1 MSDNFE
7 DDLRHERIKT
17 STFDLALLRRML
29 AYAKPYRMRVLAGL
43 GLVLVSASLAVMPP
57 LLVGAMVDILFRTGE
72 SLPGN
77 AVARVL
83 GFFAGVDPAAIRTMS
98 ETRLLGS
105 FGALFL
111 GLRAGAF
118 FIDWAGA
125 YLLMGLGQRVLFDI
139 RQQLFTHI
147 HSLSLSFFHRNPVGR
162 LVNRVAFDVGNMER
176 MFSVGVVTLAKDG
189 LMLVS
194 IVTLLLLIDVKLALI
209 VMSVLPLL
217 ITATVVFRRFSRTA
231 YRRWYAAQSRLNAFM
246 AETIAGVRVV
256 QLFHREQHHEQIYD
270 RVAAEFGQEFLAQ
283 RRAWA
288 WYRPLA
294 MTFSATGVGL
304 VLWVCGDAV
313 LRGSGLAPAGL
324 TAVGAISVGVF
335 VSYLQYAEL
344 FFQPIRD
351 IAEKIDIVIGAMTS
365 AERIFSIEDQ
375 KAEVAD
381 LPGAKDFGRLRGE
394 VCFDHVG
401 FEYKPGE
408 PVLRDLDLKI
418 EPGQTVAF
426 VGHTGAGKTTIINL
440 VNRLYDVTSGRVTVD
455 GRDVREYQ
463 LQALRRHIAV
473 VHQDVF
479 LFAGTI
485 LENLTL
491 GDESIARERVVNACR
506 QVGAATFI
514 EKRPGGYDG
523 IVEGGGKTF
532 SAGER
537 QLLSFARA
545 LVFNPAILVLDEA
558 TSSIDTHSE
567 ELIQAALR
575 TLTAGRTSI
584 VIAHRLSTVQRADR
598 IFVLHKGRLAEA
610 GTHRELL
617 AQRGIYWKLYRLQYR
632 DAA

>member
-1 MSDNFE
+1 MSDDFE

-17 STFDLALLRRML
+17 STFDVALLRRML
-29 AYAKPYRMRVLAGL
+29 AYAKPYRLRVLAGL
-43 GLVLVSASLAVMPP
+43 GLVLLSAGLAVMPP
-57 LLVGAMVDILFRTGE
+57 LLVGAMVDILFRTGV

-83 GFFAGVDPAAIRTMS
+83 GFLAGVDPAAIRTMS
-98 ETRLLGS
+98 ETRLLAT

-111 GLRAGAF
+111 GLRTGAF

-176 MFSVGVVTLAKDG
+176 MFSVGIVTLAKDS
-189 LMLVS
+189 LMLLS
-194 IVTLLLLIDVKLALI
+194 IMTLLLLIDVKLALI
-209 VMSVLPLL
+209 VMSVIPLL
-217 ITATVVFRRFSRTA
+217 IAATVVFRRFSRTA

-256 QLFHREQHHEQIYD
+256 QLFHREAHHEQVYD
-270 RVAAEFGQEFLAQ
+270 RAATEFGKEFLAQ

-324 TAVGAISVGVF
+324 AAAGAISVGVF

-365 AERIFSIEDQ
+365 AERIFTIEDQ
-375 KAEVAD
+375 KPEVAD

-394 VCFDHVG
+394 VRFDHVG

-418 EPGQTVAF
+418 EPGQTVAL

-455 GRDVREYQ
+455 GRDVKDYQ

-491 GDESIARERVVNACR
+491 GDESIARERVVAACR
-506 QVGAATFI
+506 QVGANTFI

-523 IVEGGGKTF
+523 LVEGGGKTF

-545 LVFNPAILVLDEA
+545 LVFDPAILVLDEA

-598 IFVLHKGRLAEA
+598 IFVLHKGRLAEE

-617 AQRGIYWKLYRLQYR
+617 ARRGIYWKLYRLQYR

>member
-1 MSDNFE
+1 MSDDFE
-7 DDLRHERIKT
+7 DDLRQERIKT
-17 STFDLALLRRML
+17 STLDMALLRRML
-29 AYAKPYRMRVLAGL
+29 AYAWPYRGRVAAGL
-43 GLVLVSASLAVMPP
+43 GLVLVSAACAVMPP
-57 LLVGAMVDILFRTGE
+57 LLVGAMVDIVFRTGE

-77 AVARVL
+77 AVARVI
-83 GFFAGVDPAAIRTMS
+83 GFFSGLDPAAIRDWP
-98 ETRLLGS
+98 ETRLLAT
-105 FGALFL
+105 FGGLFL
-111 GLRAGAF
+111 VLRTSAF
-118 FIDWAGA
+118 LIDWGGA
-125 YLLMGLGQRVLFDI
+125 YLLMGFGQRVLFDI

-147 HSLSLSFFHRNPVGR
+147 HGLSLSFFHRNPVGR
-162 LVNRVAFDVGNMER
+162 LVNRVAYDVGNMER
-176 MFSVGVVTLAKDG
+176 LFSVGIVTLTKDT
-189 LMLVS
+189 LMLGS
-194 IVTLLLLIDVKLALI
+194 IVTLLLLIDLRLALI
-209 VMSVLPLL
+209 VISVIPL
-217 ITATVVFRRFSRTA
+217 IIAATVVFRRFSRTA
-231 YRRWYAAQSRLNAFM
+231 YRRWYAAQSKLNAFM
-246 AETIAGVRVV
+246 AETLAGVRVV
-256 QLFHREQHHEQIYD
+256 QLFHRERHHEAAYD
-270 RVAAEFGQEFLAQ
+270 RVAEEFGREFLAQ

-313 LRGSGLAPAGL
+313 LRGTGLPPAAL
-324 TAVGAISVGVF
+324 AASGAISVGVF

-365 AERIFSIEDQ
+365 AERIFTIEDQ
-375 KAEVAD
+375 KPEVAD
-381 LPGAKDFGRLRGE
+381 LPGARDFGRLRGE
-394 VCFDHVG
+394 VRFEQVG

-408 PVLRDLDLKI
+408 PVLRDLDLAI
-418 EPGQTVAF
+418 APGQTVAL

-491 GDESIARERVVNACR
+491 GDDTIPRERVEAACR
-506 QVGAATFI
+506 QVGADTFI
-514 EKRPGGYDG
+514 LRRPGGYDG
-523 IVEGGGKTF
+523 LVEGGGKTF

-545 LVFNPAILVLDEA
+545 LVFDPAILILDEA

-575 TLTAGRTSI
+575 TLTTGRTSI

-598 IFVLHKGRLAEA
+598 IVVMHKGRLVEQ

-632 DAA
+632 EAA

>member
-1 MSDNFE
+1 MSDDFE
-7 DDLRHERIKT
+7 DDLRQERIKT
-17 STFDLALLRRML
+17 STLDGALLRRML
-29 AYAKPYRMRVLAGL
+29 AYAWPYRGRVALGL
-43 GLVLVSASLAVMPP
+43 GLVLVSAAFAVMPP
-57 LLVGAMVDILFRTGE
+57 LLVGAMVDLVFRTGE

-83 GFFAGVDPAAIRTMS
+83 GFLTGVEPAAIRAWP
-98 ETRLLGS
+98 ETRLLAT
-105 FGALFL
+105 FGGLFL
-111 GLRAGAF
+111 VLRAGAF
-118 FIDWAGA
+118 LIDWGGA

-147 HSLSLSFFHRNPVGR
+147 HSLSLGFFHRNPVGR
-162 LVNRVAFDVGNMER
+162 LVNRVAYDVGNMER
-176 MFSVGVVTLAKDG
+176 LFSVGIVTLAKDT
-189 LMLVS
+189 LMLAA
-194 IVTLLLLIDVKLALI
+194 IVTLLLLIDLKLALI
-209 VMSVLPLL
+209 VISVIPLI

-256 QLFHREQHHEQIYD
+256 QLFHREQHHEAAYD
-270 RVAAEFGQEFLAQ
+270 RVAQEFGREFLAQ

-313 LRGSGLAPAGL
+313 LRGVGLAPAGL
-324 TAVGAISVGVF
+324 AAAGAISVGVF

-365 AERIFSIEDQ
+365 AERIFTIEDQ
-375 KAEVAD
+375 QPEVAD
-381 LPGAKDFGRLRGE
+381 LPGAQDFGRLRGAVAFE
-394 VCFDHVG
+394 HVG
-401 FEYKPGE
+401 FDYKPGE
-408 PVLRDLDLKI
+408 PVLRDLDFAI
-418 EPGQTVAF
+418 APGQTVAL

-455 GRDVREYQ
+455 GRDVRDYR

-479 LFAGTI
+479 LFAGTV

-491 GDESIARERVVNACR
+491 GDATLPRERVEAACR
-506 QVGAATFI
+506 QVGAHDFI
-514 EKRPGGYDG
+514 LRRPGGYDG
-523 IVEGGGKTF
+523 LVEGGGKTF

-545 LVFNPAILVLDEA
+545 LVFDPAILILDEA

-567 ELIQAALR
+567 ELIQTALR
-575 TLTAGRTSI
+575 TLTSGRTSI
-584 VIAHRLSTVQRADR
+584 VIAHRLSTVQRADK
-598 IFVLHKGRLAEA
+598 IVVMHKGRLAEQ

-617 AQRGIYWKLYRLQYR
+617 IQRGIYWKLYRLQYR

>member
-1 MSDNFE
+1 MSDDFE

-17 STFDLALLRRML
+17 STFDVALLRRML
-29 AYAKPYRMRVLAGL
+29 AYAWPYRGRVAAGL
-43 GLVLVSASLAVMPP
+43 GLVLVSAVFAVTPP
-57 LLVGAMVDILFRTGE
+57 LLVGAMVDIVFRTGE

-77 AVARVL
+77 AVVRVL
-83 GFFAGVDPAAIRTMS
+83 GWFTGLDAAAIRAWPES
-98 ETRLLGS
+98 RLLAT

-111 GLRAGAF
+111 FLRTGAF

-147 HSLSLSFFHRNPVGR
+147 HSLSLGFFHRNPVGR
-162 LVNRVAFDVGNMER
+162 LVNRVAYDVGNLER
-176 MFSVGVVTLAKDG
+176 MFSVG
-189 LMLVS
+189 
-194 IVTLLLLIDVKLALI
+194 IVTLTKDALMLAAIVTMLLLIDLKLALI
-209 VMSVLPLL
+209 VMSVIPLL
-217 ITATVVFRRFSRTA
+217 VTATVVFRRFSRTA
-231 YRRWYAAQSRLNAFM
+231 YRRWYAAQSKLNAFM

-256 QLFHREQHHEQIYD
+256 QLFHREAHHNAAYD
-270 RVAAEFGQEFLAQ
+270 RVAAEFGREFLAQ

-294 MTFSATGVGL
+294 MTFSATGVAL

-313 LRGSGLAPAGL
+313 LRGAGLAPAGL
-324 TAVGAISVGVF
+324 AAAGAISLGGF

-351 IAEKIDIVIGAMTS
+351 LAEKIDIVIGAMTS
-365 AERIFSIEDQ
+365 AERIFTIEDQ
-375 KAEVAD
+375 KPEVAD
-381 LPGAKDFGRLRGE
+381 LPGAKDHGRLRGAVGFE
-394 VCFDHVG
+394 QVG

-408 PVLRDLDLKI
+408 PVLRDLDLAI
-418 EPGQTVAF
+418 APGQTVAL

-440 VNRLYDVTSGRVTVD
+440 VNRLYDVSSGRVTVD
-455 GRDVREYQ
+455 GRDVRDYQ

-479 LFAGTI
+479 LFAGTV

-491 GDESIARERVVNACR
+491 GDESIPRERVVAACR
-506 QVGAATFI
+506 QVGADAFI
-514 EKRPGGYDG
+514 VQRPGGYDG

-545 LVFNPAILVLDEA
+545 LVFDPAILVLDEA

-584 VIAHRLSTVQRADR
+584 VIAHRLSTVQRADK
-598 IFVLHKGRLAEA
+598 ILVMHKGRLAES

-617 AQRGIYWKLYRLQYR
+617 AARGIYWKLYQLQYR
-632 DAA
+632 EAA